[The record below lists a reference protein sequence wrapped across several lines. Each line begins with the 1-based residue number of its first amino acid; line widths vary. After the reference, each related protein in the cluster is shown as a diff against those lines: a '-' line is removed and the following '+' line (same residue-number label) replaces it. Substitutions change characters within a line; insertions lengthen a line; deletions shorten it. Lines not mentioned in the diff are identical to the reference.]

1 MSVSRKIAT
10 ESASEMDTAQS
21 ALRSIM
27 ENTKQ
32 VSGSVMS
39 ITSQASQQT
48 AVSGEISA
56 GISDM
61 SNNKKEVV
69 DSAKA
74 TNQTAAEI
82 SDLGKAIN
90 DLVNQFRV

>member
-1 MSVSRKIAT
+1 
-10 ESASEMDTAQS
+10 
-21 ALRSIM
+21 M

-39 ITSQASQQT
+39 ITSQVSQQT

-56 GISDM
+56 SISGI

-90 DLVNQFRV
+90 GSKSVQGINRTPAKVDPLLPEWSTLI

>member
-1 MSVSRKIAT
+1 
-10 ESASEMDTAQS
+10 MDTAQS
-21 ALRSIM
+21 ALQSIM

-56 GISDM
+56 SISGM

-90 DLVNQFRV
+90 GLVNQFRG